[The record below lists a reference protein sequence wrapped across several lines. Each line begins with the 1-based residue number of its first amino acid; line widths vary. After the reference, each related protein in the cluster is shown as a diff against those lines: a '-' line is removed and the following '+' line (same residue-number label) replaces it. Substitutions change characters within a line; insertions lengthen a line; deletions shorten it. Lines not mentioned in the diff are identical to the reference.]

1 MLQNWVQTDTQAWL
15 TQSRSLLQAWKQR
28 QLMALKELNWDC
40 LPSLANFFCARSP
53 TDIDLPALRAAGIK
67 LRDASSLGLPGFF
80 RLAVLPP
87 LAQDALFAQLQRYL
101 QVGKVQQKDGV

>member
-1 MLQNWVQTDTQAWL
+1 M
-15 TQSRSLLQAWKQR
+15 
-28 QLMALKELNWDC
+28 
-40 LPSLANFFCARSP
+40 
-53 TDIDLPALRAAGIK
+53 DIDLPALRAAGIK